1 MNFYYDDEAIR
12 CLKAKDP
19 ILADVIDRI
28 GPIERPI
35 DADLFSALVNNIVG
49 QQISTKAFITIWN
62 RIKDL
67 FGTVTPESILSKS
80 AEELQKCG
88 ITMKKS
94 VYIRNIAVDI
104 INGSLNLDELYELP
118 DDEVCRR
125 LSSLNGIGTW
135 TAEML
140 MTFSMQRPDILSWDD
155 LAIRRGIMMLYRH
168 KKLDKNL
175 LRDTKKDTPRMVQWH
190 PCIYGKFLWENNKG
204 EINMKKLPPVE
215 KIYEAYSALSDNR
228 VIMEENSAKVFS
240 SDKSKEYPVLYMLHG
255 ANGSNNDWLNGGKI
269 NANASTAASSAS

>member
-1 MNFYYDDEAIR
+1 MEFFQYGQKETDY
-12 CLKAKDP
+12 LKKKDKR
-19 ILADVIDRI
+19 LAEVIDRI
-28 GPIERPI
+28 GPVQREIIP
-35 DADLFSALVNNIVG
+35 DLFAGLVNSIVG

-155 LAIRRGIMMLYRH
+155 LAIRRGIMMLYGH

-175 LRDTKKDTPRMVQWH
+175 FGRYKKR
-190 PCIYGKFLWENNKG
+190 Y
-204 EINMKKLPPVE
+204 
-215 KIYEAYSALSDNR
+215 
-228 VIMEENSAKVFS
+228 
-240 SDKSKEYPVLYMLHG
+240 
-255 ANGSNNDWLNGGKI
+255 
-269 NANASTAASSAS
+269 

>member
-1 MNFYYDDEAIR
+1 MEFFQYSQKETDY
-12 CLKAKDP
+12 LKKKDKRLAK
-19 ILADVIDRI
+19 VIDRI
-28 GPIERPI
+28 GPIQRELIP
-35 DADLFSALVNNIVG
+35 DLFAGLVNSIVG

-67 FGTVTPESILSKS
+67 FGTVTPENILSKS

-94 VYIRNIAVDI
+94 VYIRNIAMDI
-104 INGSLNLDELYELP
+104 INGCLNLDELYELP

-155 LAIRRGIMMLYRH
+155 LAIRRGIMMLYGH

-175 LRDTKKDTPRMVQWH
+175 FTRYKKRYSP
-190 PCIYGKFLWENNKG
+190 YGSVASLYLWE
-204 EINMKKLPPVE
+204 ISL
-215 KIYEAYSALSDNR
+215 
-228 VIMEENSAKVFS
+228 
-240 SDKSKEYPVLYMLHG
+240 
-255 ANGSNNDWLNGGKI
+255 GK
-269 NANASTAASSAS
+269 

>member
-1 MNFYYDDEAIR
+1 MEFFQYSQKETDY
-12 CLKAKDP
+12 LKKKDKRLAK
-19 ILADVIDRI
+19 VIDRI
-28 GPIERPI
+28 GPIQRELIP
-35 DADLFSALVNNIVG
+35 DLFAGLVNSIVG

-67 FGTVTPESILSKS
+67 FGTVTPENILSKS

-94 VYIRNIAVDI
+94 VYIRNIAMDI

-155 LAIRRGIMMLYRH
+155 LAIRRGIMMLYGH

-175 LRDTKKDTPRMVQWH
+175 FTRYKKRYSP
-190 PCIYGKFLWENNKG
+190 YGSVASLYLWE
-204 EINMKKLPPVE
+204 ISL
-215 KIYEAYSALSDNR
+215 
-228 VIMEENSAKVFS
+228 
-240 SDKSKEYPVLYMLHG
+240 
-255 ANGSNNDWLNGGKI
+255 GK
-269 NANASTAASSAS
+269 

>member
-1 MNFYYDDEAIR
+1 MEFFQYGQKETNY
-12 CLKAKDP
+12 LKKKDKR
-19 ILADVIDRI
+19 LSEVIDRI
-28 GPIERPI
+28 GPVQREFIP
-35 DADLFSALVNNIVG
+35 DLFAGLVNSIVG

-67 FGTVTPESILSKS
+67 FGTVTPENILSKS

-94 VYIRNIAVDI
+94 VYIRNIAMDI
-104 INGSLNLDELYELP
+104 INGTLNLDELYELP

-155 LAIRRGIMMLYRH
+155 LAIRRGIMMLYGH

-175 LRDTKKDTPRMVQWH
+175 FGRYKKRYSP
-190 PCIYGKFLWENNKG
+190 YGSVASLYLWE
-204 EINMKKLPPVE
+204 ISL
-215 KIYEAYSALSDNR
+215 
-228 VIMEENSAKVFS
+228 
-240 SDKSKEYPVLYMLHG
+240 
-255 ANGSNNDWLNGGKI
+255 GK
-269 NANASTAASSAS
+269 

>member
-1 MNFYYDDEAIR
+1 MEFFQYDQRETDY
-12 CLKAKDP
+12 LKKKDKR
-19 ILADVIDRI
+19 LAEVIDRI
-28 GPIERPI
+28 GPVQREIIP
-35 DADLFSALVNNIVG
+35 DLFAGLVNSIVG

-118 DDEVCRR
+118 DDEVCHR

-155 LAIRRGIMMLYRH
+155 LAIRRGIMMLYGH

-175 LRDTKKDTPRMVQWH
+175 FGRYKKRYSP
-190 PCIYGKFLWENNKG
+190 YGSVASLYLWE
-204 EINMKKLPPVE
+204 ISL
-215 KIYEAYSALSDNR
+215 
-228 VIMEENSAKVFS
+228 
-240 SDKSKEYPVLYMLHG
+240 
-255 ANGSNNDWLNGGKI
+255 GK
-269 NANASTAASSAS
+269 

>member
-1 MNFYYDDEAIR
+1 MEFFQYGQKETDY
-12 CLKAKDP
+12 LKKKDKR
-19 ILADVIDRI
+19 LAEVIDRI
-28 GPIERPI
+28 GPVQREIIP
-35 DADLFSALVNNIVG
+35 DLFAGLVNSIVG

-67 FGTVTPESILSKS
+67 FGTVTPENILSKS

-94 VYIRNIAVDI
+94 VYIRNIAMDI

-155 LAIRRGIMMLYRH
+155 LAIRRGIMMLYGH

-175 LRDTKKDTPRMVQWH
+175 FGRYKKRYSP
-190 PCIYGKFLWENNKG
+190 YGSVASLYLWE
-204 EINMKKLPPVE
+204 ISL
-215 KIYEAYSALSDNR
+215 
-228 VIMEENSAKVFS
+228 
-240 SDKSKEYPVLYMLHG
+240 
-255 ANGSNNDWLNGGKI
+255 GK
-269 NANASTAASSAS
+269 

>member
-1 MNFYYDDEAIR
+1 MEFFQYSQKETDY
-12 CLKAKDP
+12 LKRKDKR
-19 ILADVIDRI
+19 LAEVIDRI
-28 GPIERPI
+28 GPVQREIIP
-35 DADLFSALVNNIVG
+35 DLFAGLVNSIVG

-67 FGTVTPESILSKS
+67 FGTVTPESILARS

-94 VYIRNIAVDI
+94 VYIRNIAMDI
-104 INGSLNLDELYELP
+104 ISGKLNLDELYDLP
-118 DDEVCRR
+118 DNEVCRR
-125 LSSLNGIGTW
+125 LSSLNGIGIW

-175 LRDTKKDTPRMVQWH
+175 FARYKKRYSP
-190 PCIYGKFLWENNKG
+190 YGSVASLYLWE
-204 EINMKKLPPVE
+204 ISM
-215 KIYEAYSALSDNR
+215 
-228 VIMEENSAKVFS
+228 
-240 SDKSKEYPVLYMLHG
+240 
-255 ANGSNNDWLNGGKI
+255 GK
-269 NANASTAASSAS
+269 

>member
-1 MNFYYDDEAIR
+1 MEFFQYGQKETDY
-12 CLKAKDP
+12 LKKKDKR
-19 ILADVIDRI
+19 LAEVIDRI
-28 GPIERPI
+28 GPVQREIIP
-35 DADLFSALVNNIVG
+35 DLFAGLVNSIVG

-67 FGTVTPESILSKS
+67 FGTVTPENILSKS

-94 VYIRNIAVDI
+94 VYIRNIAMDI

-175 LRDTKKDTPRMVQWH
+175 FERYKKRYSP
-190 PCIYGKFLWENNKG
+190 YGSVASLYLWE
-204 EINMKKLPPVE
+204 ISL
-215 KIYEAYSALSDNR
+215 
-228 VIMEENSAKVFS
+228 
-240 SDKSKEYPVLYMLHG
+240 
-255 ANGSNNDWLNGGKI
+255 GK
-269 NANASTAASSAS
+269 

>member
-1 MNFYYDDEAIR
+1 MEFFQYGQKETDY
-12 CLKAKDP
+12 LKKKDKR
-19 ILADVIDRI
+19 LAEVIDRI
-28 GPIERPI
+28 GPVQREIIP
-35 DADLFSALVNNIVG
+35 DLFAGLVNSIVG

-67 FGTVTPESILSKS
+67 FGTVTPENILSKS

-140 MTFSMQRPDILSWDD
+140 MTFSMQRSDVLSWDD
-155 LAIRRGIMMLYRH
+155 LAIRRGIMMLYGH

-175 LRDTKKDTPRMVQWH
+175 FARYKKRYSP
-190 PCIYGKFLWENNKG
+190 YGSVASLYLWG
-204 EINMKKLPPVE
+204 ISL
-215 KIYEAYSALSDNR
+215 
-228 VIMEENSAKVFS
+228 
-240 SDKSKEYPVLYMLHG
+240 
-255 ANGSNNDWLNGGKI
+255 GK
-269 NANASTAASSAS
+269 

>member
-1 MNFYYDDEAIR
+1 MEFFQYGQKETNY
-12 CLKAKDP
+12 LKKKDKR
-19 ILADVIDRI
+19 LSEVIDRI
-28 GPIERPI
+28 GPVQREFIP
-35 DADLFSALVNNIVG
+35 DLFAGLVNSIVG

-67 FGTVTPESILSKS
+67 FGTVTPENILSKS

-94 VYIRNIAVDI
+94 VYIRNIAMDI
-104 INGSLNLDELYELP
+104 INGTLNLDELYELP

-125 LSSLNGIGTW
+125 LSSLNGIGIW

-155 LAIRRGIMMLYRH
+155 LAIRRGIMMLYGH

-175 LRDTKKDTPRMVQWH
+175 FGRYKKRYSP
-190 PCIYGKFLWENNKG
+190 YGSVASLYLWE
-204 EINMKKLPPVE
+204 ISL
-215 KIYEAYSALSDNR
+215 
-228 VIMEENSAKVFS
+228 
-240 SDKSKEYPVLYMLHG
+240 
-255 ANGSNNDWLNGGKI
+255 GK
-269 NANASTAASSAS
+269 